1 MRGPLFRPRFWLGSF
16 TLRWLERAFGSSL
29 SLRVSFQALNILGRG
44 TILTGG
50 GGGGSFADLWD
61 ATGAIGLG
69 GACAI
74 AKLANNRPAP
84 PMLNNLLACFIA
96 FFPERGPVGCPIG
109 FIPSDA
115 GDSSRVVSF
124 LGPNRFNDHLTPRQ
138 CRIRASRSEDTVL
151 PTFLPLF
158 PSLAA

>member
-1 MRGPLFRPRFWLGSF
+1 MRGPLFPPRFWLGSF

-29 SLRVSFQALNILGRG
+29 SSRFSFQAPNILVRG

-50 GGGGSFADLWD
+50 GGGGSFADLCD
-61 ATGAIGLG
+61 ATGAIGPG

-96 FFPERGPVGCPIG
+96 FFPERGCVRYPLG
-109 FIPSDA
+109 FIPA
-115 GDSSRVVSF
+115 HARDSSRASSF
-124 LGPNRFNDHLTPRQ
+124 LGPKP
-138 CRIRASRSEDTVL
+138 
-151 PTFLPLF
+151 
-158 PSLAA
+158 